1 MTSGA
6 IRLLKRGIRI
16 SCIASRNANANRSA
30 YDDCT
35 PSAAFGNSLA
45 TATPAPTNNRE
56 TATINFFIKAALK
69 LEIKQDPLLAKTTGL
84 AEEDSDE
91 TRIASLP
98 ESTKDGFWWGWC
110 SLSLE

>member
-1 MTSGA
+1 MTVRSHSEPK
-6 IRLLKRGIRI
+6 LKRGFEEL
-16 SCIASRNANANRSA
+16 
-30 YDDCT
+30 
-35 PSAAFGNSLA
+35 P
-45 TATPAPTNNRE
+45 NNRE
-56 TATINFFIKAALK
+56 TATIKAELK

>member
-1 MTSGA
+1 
-6 IRLLKRGIRI
+6 LL
-16 SCIASRNANANRSA
+16 SREALQKYPLLRVS
-30 YDDCT
+30 
-35 PSAAFGNSLA
+35 
-45 TATPAPTNNRE
+45 
-56 TATINFFIKAALK
+56 IKAELK

>member
-1 MTSGA
+1 MTVRSHSEPK
-6 IRLLKRGIRI
+6 LKR
-16 SCIASRNANANRSA
+16 SFEEL
-30 YDDCT
+30 
-35 PSAAFGNSLA
+35 P
-45 TATPAPTNNRE
+45 NNRE
-56 TATINFFIKAALK
+56 TATINFFIKAELK

>member
-35 PSAAFGNSLA
+35 PSAAFGNCNAS
-45 TATPAPTNNRE
+45 PTNNRE
-56 TATINFFIKAALK
+56 TATINFFIKAELK